1 MQEQFFSFTKFIRR
15 FMKRNYLFLLICL
28 PFITQCTI
36 EKRLYNK
43 GYHIEGKR
51 SLTIQNKKSSD
62 HLVAKK
68 IVENSIEQV
77 PLLDCSTDESNNTVE
92 RPSPNKS
99 IEEKVIPKDTIYVVE
114 DSTHKGWS
122 SEKKKRTLLGVG
134 VATMATGLVAGA
146 LLSEATAAGASLS
159 SIIFLGVIGW
169 TLAVVAAI
177 LLLLF
182 LVFLCIPANN
192 RVKNNP
198 KSGLSD
204 GESLGLMIMLT
215 LFGIIGVIFL
225 LGNQFS

>member
-1 MQEQFFSFTKFIRR
+1 M
-15 FMKRNYLFLLICL
+15 
-28 PFITQCTI
+28 
-36 EKRLYNK
+36 
-43 GYHIEGKR
+43 
-51 SLTIQNKKSSD
+51 
-62 HLVAKK
+62 
-68 IVENSIEQV
+68 
-77 PLLDCSTDESNNTVE
+77 DCSTDESNNTVE

-225 LGNQFS
+225 LGNKF